1 MKEEEYQVEELL
13 TGEEVAERLRTTPR
27 FVRRLVAERRIEYV
41 KVGRLV
47 RFSPEAVAEYI
58 ERNKVVPIDRTKVRR
73 YLREVA

>member
-1 MKEEEYQVEELL
+1 MDDLL
-13 TGEEVAERLRTTPR
+13 TGAEVAERLKTTPR
-27 FVRRLVAERRIEYV
+27 FVRRLVAERRIEFV

-58 ERNKVVPIDRTKVRR
+58 ERNKVIPIDRTNIRR

>member
-1 MKEEEYQVEELL
+1 MDDLL
-13 TGEEVAERLRTTPR
+13 TGEEVAERLKATPR

-47 RFSPEAVAEYI
+47 RFAPEAVAAYI
-58 ERNKVVPIDRTKVRR
+58 ERNRVVPIDRTQIRR

>member
-1 MKEEEYQVEELL
+1 MDDLL
-13 TGEEVAERLRTTPR
+13 TGEEVAERLKATPR

-47 RFSPEAVAEYI
+47 RFSPDAVAAYI
-58 ERNKVVPIDRTKVRR
+58 ERNKVVPISRAQVRR

>member
-1 MKEEEYQVEELL
+1 VKEEHQVEELL
-13 TGEEVAERLRTTPR
+13 TGDEVAERLKTTPR

-47 RFSPEAVAEYI
+47 RFSPGAVAEYV

-73 YLREVA
+73 HLREVA